1 MSYQEFA
8 INKVLAEVLA
18 EVVRAATL
26 HPPHHSLPE
35 TLGVL
40 MLEIGEAT
48 AAIHAR
54 DVCHAETELLQCA
67 AVCVRGVMAS
77 RARRAAETPL
87 NRHAEGEA
95 S

>member
-8 INKVLAEVLA
+8 IQLVLAEVQA
-18 EVVRAATL
+18 EVIRAGTL
-26 HPPHHSLPE
+26 HPDHHSLPE
-35 TLGVL
+35 TLGALTMEVAEV
-40 MLEIGEAT
+40 M
-48 AAIHAR
+48 AAMQAR

-77 RARRAAETPL
+77 RARRKPPI
-87 NRHAEGEA
+87 NQHAEGEA